1 MEKNTLIENIKRI
14 HQIIGIE
21 PNILIESEINENNP
35 IASEGAKVFA
45 KIFTNLEKP
54 LVVGSKNYTK
64 TQVKTIIQKA
74 GTSTLT
80 ADEKAVMQ
88 ALSKDLISL
97 DKKLI
102 TRLSSE
108 VFGEMEK
115 LNNRQLKTKFYSE
128 VKAGL
133 KELLPDSE
141 VNKVIRNVDTKIAA
155 KKPSGGQQTKPGTHQ
170 PNVMSGGLNNLPA
183 AASVDDIMEEI
194 LIDPIFKSII
204 ENKKGSQELVRE
216 WVTKNVGKGA
226 TADDIIKAAGPYIE
240 RVQQAPGA
248 PIKKVNVGGVL
259 DSIFS
264 IAQRGDK
271 AWASAK
277 GGAKWALAI
286 GLVLV
291 ITGVISI
298 KEYGSLIG
306 CRLGWDWSNKM
317 FGCDGTSSDQQNT
330 NNNSNDG
337 VDWSKY
343 KPAN

>member
-1 MEKNTLIENIKRI
+1 MEKNTLLENIKRI
-14 HQIIGIE
+14 HQIIGIK

-35 IASEGAKVFA
+35 LASEGAKLLA

-54 LVVGSKNYTK
+54 LVVGSKNYSK
-64 TQVKTIIQKA
+64 AQVKTIIQKA
-74 GTSTLT
+74 GTSTLN

-88 ALSKDLISL
+88 ALSRDLISL

-115 LNNRQLKTKFYSE
+115 LGNRQLKTKFYSE

-141 VNKVIRNVDTKIAA
+141 VNKVIRNVDTKIAG
-155 KKPSGGQQTKPGTHQ
+155 KKPSGGQQTNPGTHK

-204 ENKKGSQELVRE
+204 ENKKGSEELVRA

-240 RVQQAPGA
+240 RVQQAPSG

-259 DSIFS
+259 DSIFG

-277 GGAKWALAI
+277 GGVKWGLAI

-291 ITGVISI
+291 VTGVITA
-298 KEYGSLIG
+298 KDYGSLIG

-317 FGCDGTSSDQQNT
+317 FGCSGTSSDQQT
-330 NNNSNDG
+330 SSDSNNSGGKGRFN
-337 VDWSKY
+337 
-343 KPAN
+343 